1 MRKKFSLS
9 LGTMFVFSRSR
20 ISNFNFNYNLVH
32 SKILTRKQQDTEFP
46 GVVARPIGEFPTKA
60 SYHYQ
65 TLRANVDLLKMI
77 QLGITLFNI
86 EGAEVPPSG
95 LNKIRKNP
103 YPPTIN
109 VCPCTWS
116 FNFRFDLSQ
125 DMCNEESVQLLKKA
139 GFDFEKLANLGIDP
153 LAFGAR
159 LVTSGLAYSDDV
171 HWISFHSGYDF
182 GYLTKLIWNQAL
194 PENED
199 DYRKK
204 IQMYFPN
211 IWDVKYMLRHAQSL
225 ARRGVLGE
233 SGTRIIE
240 RLGTRSGLQD
250 LADELACVRI
260 GTQHQAASDAWL
272 TGAVF
277 WSMKAKVFDS
287 KLPDNLNG
295 QMWGLTGV
303 GAPASTASQ
312 AAALAVH
319 HAGNAAGGPSTPTTH
334 TAGLASTPGPG
345 PTPGGGVFGHFSYGK

>member
-1 MRKKFSLS
+1 
-9 LGTMFVFSRSR
+9 
-20 ISNFNFNYNLVH
+20 
-32 SKILTRKQQDTEFP
+32 
-46 GVVARPIGEFPTKA
+46 
-60 SYHYQ
+60 
-65 TLRANVDLLKMI
+65 MI

-86 EGAEVPPSG
+86 DGKEVPQNA
-95 LNKIRKNP
+95 LNGVRKNP
-103 YPPTIN
+103 YPQNIT

-116 FNFRFDLSQ
+116 FNFRFDLEK

-139 GFDFEKLANLGIDP
+139 GFDFEKLASLGIEP

-159 LVTSGLAYSDDV
+159 LVSSGLAYSDDV

-194 PENED
+194 PENEEA
-199 DYRKK
+199 YRRQ
-204 IQMYFPN
+204 IQRYFPN

-225 ARRGVLGE
+225 ARRGVLNE
-233 SGTRIIE
+233 TGTRVIE

-250 LADELACVRI
+250 LADELACIRN

-277 WSMKAKVFDS
+277 WSMKNKVFDN

-303 GAPASTASQ
+303 GAPASTATQ

-319 HAGNAAGGPSTPTTH
+319 HAGNAPVPSTPTTH
-334 TAGLASTPGPG
+334 TAGLASTPGP
-345 PTPGGGVFGHFSYGK
+345 TPGGGVFGHFSYGK